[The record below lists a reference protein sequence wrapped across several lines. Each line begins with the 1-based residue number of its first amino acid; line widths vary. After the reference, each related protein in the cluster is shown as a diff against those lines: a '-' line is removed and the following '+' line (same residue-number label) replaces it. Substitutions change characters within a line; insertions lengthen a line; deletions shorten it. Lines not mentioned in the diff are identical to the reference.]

1 MTNLWKSKTIWT
13 AIITGLCGLG
23 FYLTGQQNFV
33 DTVKLEAICA
43 MIGFLRH
50 GIAKIEY

>member
-1 MTNLWKSKTIWT
+1 MSKLLKSKTIWT
-13 AIITGLCGLG
+13 CVVTGLTGLG
-23 FYLTGQQNFV
+23 FYATGESNFV

-50 GIAKIEY
+50 AISKVEL